1 MKQFV
6 ESLLYEFFAIIPPIL
21 FIHVQFQS
29 PNPPARGC
37 GTRERRKAKF
47 GSRPNYSLS
56 LCHSSPLH
64 GFEQAYRGGQV
75 NAGEQT
81 VSSHGF

>member
-6 ESLLYEFFAIIPPIL
+6 EPLLYEFLAIILSIL

-29 PNPPARGC
+29 PNSPARGC

-47 GSRPNYSLS
+47 GGLLPCLFQNIKIAFVKIRKPS
-56 LCHSSPLH
+56 
-64 GFEQAYRGGQV
+64 
-75 NAGEQT
+75 
-81 VSSHGF
+81 

>member
-47 GSRPNYSLS
+47 GGLLPVFFKISKL
-56 LCHSSPLH
+56 PL
-64 GFEQAYRGGQV
+64 
-75 NAGEQT
+75 
-81 VSSHGF
+81 